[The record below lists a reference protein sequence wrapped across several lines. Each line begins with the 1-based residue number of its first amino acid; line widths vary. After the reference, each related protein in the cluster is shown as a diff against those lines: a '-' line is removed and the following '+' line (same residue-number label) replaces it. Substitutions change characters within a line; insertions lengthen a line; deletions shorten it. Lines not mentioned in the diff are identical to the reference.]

1 MKLVIRLLPILG
13 ITFIDIFGF
22 SILIPIVPLFA
33 KQFGAS
39 DLVIGLLFT
48 TFSAFQFVAGFIWGR
63 VSDLIGRKAVL
74 IISQIG
80 ATAGWVMLAFAKTL
94 PTVFIARI
102 IEGAS
107 GGNIS
112 VTQAYVAD
120 KVEPAQRSRAFG
132 LVGAAFAAGM
142 VFGPLVG
149 APLFKLYGFSAPFL
163 FAAALQFATLLL
175 TVFMLPESRTA
186 EERSKVATFADIAQ
200 SLTHGNIAPLLWQQW
215 MYSLALYAMFG
226 VFSLFFQASLGFQV
240 NQIYYL
246 FAGFAVTNVILQ
258 GFVVGPVS
266 EALGNRRCS
275 NLGLLL
281 ALVSFLVVPFVH
293 SLLVTALMMLPF
305 SAGMALA
312 RPTLASL
319 ITDRT
324 PDDQRG
330 VILGTGSSLD
340 SVSGM
345 LMPPLSTGLLGKYGP
360 ASVAIPSTLFALIS
374 LAMGLLATRKES
386 GGVAAAP
393 LESTAAAD

>member
-1 MKLVIRLLPILG
+1 MNLVLRLLPILG

-33 KQFGAS
+33 QHFGAS

-48 TFSAFQFVAGFIWGR
+48 TFSAFQFVAGFVWGR

-80 ATAGWVMLAFAKTL
+80 ATAGWILLAFAKTL
-94 PTVFIARI
+94 PTVFLARI

-132 LVGAAFAAGM
+132 LVGASFAAGM
-142 VFGPLVG
+142 VVGPLIG
-149 APLFKLYGFSAPFL
+149 APLYTMYGFAAPFL
-163 FAAALQFATLLL
+163 FAAALQFLTLVL
-175 TVFMLPESRTA
+175 TIFMLPESRTA

-200 SLTHGNIAPLLWQQW
+200 SLTHGSIAPLLWQQW

-226 VFSLFFQASLGFQV
+226 VFSLFYKAALGYDV

-246 FAGFAVTNVILQ
+246 FAAFAASNVILQ

-266 EALGNRRCS
+266 EALGDRRCS
-275 NLGLLL
+275 NVGLVL
-281 ALVSFLVVPFVH
+281 ALVSFLTVPFVH
-293 SLLVTALMMLPF
+293 SLLVALLMMIPF

-324 PDDQRG
+324 PADQRG

-360 ASVAIPSTLFALIS
+360 ASVSIPSTLFAVIS
-374 LAMGLLATRKES
+374 LAMGLLASRKEPRAH
-386 GGVAAAP
+386 AARA